1 MSSGFSQNVI
11 KELNKFRAN
20 PKSIQHQCE
29 LIHKGISR
37 LKGND
42 SFLKEI
48 EAFIKQLETMKP
60 LPELRYNQELAEAA
74 KKELPNFRGR
84 DDYQKY
90 KKGNSLKGIVPDHY
104 LEAVPALIADD
115 GADEPV
121 NVVTKVLLNRLDK
134 AKEGRAILCDPKYTQ
149 VGVAQEEFKEE
160 NMVIIILSTKFVEN
174 KPIKSSKNEFL
185 INIQYH
191 ETKDIKK
198 PKFQAYV
205 YHRIKGDIFGD
216 ENFGK
221 TSTQK
226 VIYNQ
231 GGNRPKLEK
240 KEEGQGQKLKGN
252 KSAARITTK
261 TAKEKAPITS
271 SAKNEKIQE
280 TSLKRRNEGTSS
292 KTETR
297 TQTKTTSSGVRG
309 RGKETSSVTSKTT
322 TTRTTGGR
330 FGTTGNEVTK
340 QTTTTTTTT
349 TSNAGESSGSSLRQK
364 YSKKKRF

>member
-11 KELNKFRAN
+11 KEINKFRAN
-20 PKSIQHQCE
+20 PKYIQHQCE

-60 LPELRYNQELAEAA
+60 LGELKYNQELSEAA

-84 DDYQKY
+84 ENYQKY

-115 GADEPV
+115 GADQPI
-121 NVVTKVLLNRLDK
+121 NVVTKILLNRFDK
-134 AKEGRAILCDPKYTQ
+134 AKEGRSILCDPKYTQ

-160 NMVIIILSTKFVEN
+160 NMVIIILSTKFMEYN
-174 KPIKSSKNEFL
+174 PIKTSKNEFIL
-185 INIQYH
+185 NIQYH

-205 YHRIKGDIFGD
+205 YHRIKGDIFGG
-216 ENFGK
+216 ENFEK
-221 TSTQK
+221 TSFQK
-226 VIYNQ
+226 AIYTQ
-231 GGNRPKLEK
+231 GGNRPKLEQ
-240 KEEGQGQKLKGN
+240 KEEDQGRKLRAN
-252 KSAARITTK
+252 KSEARIKTK
-261 TAKEKAPITS
+261 TAREKAPTTS

-297 TQTKTTSSGVRG
+297 TQTKTTSSGIRG
-309 RGKETSSVTSKTT
+309 QPKETSSVTSKTT

-330 FGTTGNEVTK
+330 LGNTKNEVTK

-349 TSNAGESSGSSLRQK
+349 SNTGENGGASFREK
-364 YSKKKRF
+364 YSKRKRF